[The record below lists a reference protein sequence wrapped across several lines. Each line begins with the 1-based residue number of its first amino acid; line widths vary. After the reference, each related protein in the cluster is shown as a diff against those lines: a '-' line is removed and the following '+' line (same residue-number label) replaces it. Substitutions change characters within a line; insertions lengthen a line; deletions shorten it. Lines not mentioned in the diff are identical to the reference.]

1 MEVININT
9 RRKYS
14 LFEMIEKLNIDETLS
29 FIAHGYLYFKRDKK
43 ILKTKIKENF
53 NHLREC
59 EEVVLTEQT
68 INQSYCLTDYVISQH
83 IRKIKPSEV
92 KENLILGNHLLL
104 ALEEYWLSFEVND
117 DIVNIICTDT
127 QLNELD
133 INDEELNKILADNF
147 LSSLMDGNWY
157 IVINEDE

>member
-14 LFEMIEKLNIDETLS
+14 LFEMIEKLNVDETLS
-29 FIAHGYLYFKRDKK
+29 FISHGYLYFKADKK

-53 NHLREC
+53 NHLRES
-59 EEVVLTEQT
+59 EEVILNEQT
-68 INQSYCLTDYVISQH
+68 INQNYCLTDYVVSQH

-104 ALEEYWLSFEVND
+104 ALEKYWLSFEVND
-117 DIVNIICTDT
+117 DIIDIICTDT

-133 INDEELNKILADNF
+133 IDDKELNKILADNF
-147 LSSLMDGNWY
+147 LNSLIDGNWY
-157 IVINEDE
+157 IVVKEDE

>member
-29 FIAHGYLYFKRDKK
+29 FISHGYLYFKRDKK

-53 NHLREC
+53 NHLRES
-59 EEVVLTEQT
+59 EEVILTEQT
-68 INQSYCLTDYVISQH
+68 INQSYCLTDYVVSQH

-104 ALEEYWLSFEVND
+104 ALEEYWLSFEVDD

-133 INDEELNKILADNF
+133 IDDEELNKILADNF